1 MIFLFL
7 NIFLIIFSLVIIH
20 YRQQIAS
27 KLKILDH
34 PDNERKTHI
43 SSTPL
48 LGGLIIFFFIIS
60 NLTFSVYINE
70 ISLKL
75 FLILLILYSSFFF
88 IGLYDDKYL
97 LSPLKKTIIIIFLLL
112 IALPLHQDLII
123 NNFIFKDLK
132 TVVPLNQ
139 GGLFFTLLSIY
150 FLFNFLNF
158 TDGINGVA
166 ISLCIFWS
174 IIFLANSNETN
185 HFLYSII
192 ISLIFVLFFNLQNKI
207 FLGNS
212 GASLLSI
219 IFGSFFILD
228 YNTNGQINCD
238 EIFLLMFIPGLDAI
252 RVSLQRILRNQSP
265 YLPDRTHLHHLLINI
280 FDIKYIYLIYV
291 TISAIPYLM
300 SLFLSTVISLFIS
313 FIIYFSLFFKL
324 NK

>member
-1 MIFLFL
+1 MIFLIL
-7 NIFLIIFSLVIIH
+7 NIFLIIISLTIVY

-34 PDNERKTHI
+34 PDNERKIHTI
-43 SSTPL
+43 SIPL
-48 LGGLIIFFFIIS
+48 LGGLIIYCFIVT
-60 NLTFSVYINE
+60 NLIFSVYINE
-70 ISLKL
+70 ISFKL
-75 FLILLILYSSFFF
+75 FLILLILYSLFFL

-97 LSPLKKTIIIIFLLL
+97 LSPLKKTVIIIFLLL
-112 IALPLHQDLII
+112 ISLPLDQNLII
-123 NNFIFKDLK
+123 NNFIFKDIK
-132 TVVPLNQ
+132 TVIPLNQ
-139 GGLFFTLLSIY
+139 GGLFFTLLSIF

-174 IIFLANSNETN
+174 IVFLINNNETN
-185 HFLYSII
+185 YFLYSII

-228 YNTNGQINCD
+228 FNTNGQIKCD

-280 FDIKYIYLIYV
+280 CDMKYIFLIYV
-291 TISAIPYLM
+291 AISSIPYLM
-300 SLFLSTVISLFIS
+300 SLFLSTIISLFIS

>member
-7 NIFLIIFSLVIIH
+7 NIFLIIISLTIVY

-34 PDNERKTHI
+34 PDNERKIHTI
-43 SSTPL
+43 SIPL
-48 LGGLIIFFFIIS
+48 LGGLIIYCFIVT
-60 NLTFSVYINE
+60 NLIFSVYINE
-70 ISLKL
+70 ISFKL
-75 FLILLILYSSFFF
+75 FLILLILYSLFFL

-97 LSPLKKTIIIIFLLL
+97 LSPLKKTVIIIFLLL
-112 IALPLHQDLII
+112 ISLPLDQNLII
-123 NNFIFKDLK
+123 NNFIFKDIK
-132 TVVPLNQ
+132 TVIPLNQ
-139 GGLFFTLLSIY
+139 GGLFFTLLSIF

-174 IIFLANSNETN
+174 IVFLINNNETN
-185 HFLYSII
+185 YFLYSII

-228 YNTNGQINCD
+228 FNTNGQIKCD

-280 FDIKYIYLIYV
+280 CDMKYIFLIYV
-291 TISAIPYLM
+291 AISSVPYLM
-300 SLFLSTVISLFIS
+300 SLFLSTIISLFIS